1 MSKGTLK
8 NIFHMYCFYI
18 VRFQDGTEPHISRS
32 KLVFD
37 NHILSY
43 HENFRDCLVAFYELR
58 DDESLHSF
66 YQFIVD
72 AVNLLNKQERE
83 LIYKRYLNVD
93 HFKSDRQHYL
103 TIGISAHKYKKQMD
117 AVRAK
122 LIDALGIEDIE
133 LTIPDWMKR

>member
-1 MSKGTLK
+1 
-8 NIFHMYCFYI
+8 MYCFYI
-18 VRFQDGTEPHISRS
+18 VRFQDGTEPRISRN
-32 KLVFD
+32 KLIYE

-58 DDESLHSF
+58 DDETLHSF

-72 AVNLLNKQERE
+72 AVNSLNKQERKLVYE
-83 LIYKRYLNVD
+83 RYLNVD

-117 AVRAK
+117 AVRVK
-122 LIDALGIEDIE
+122 LIDTLGIENIE

>member
-1 MSKGTLK
+1 MDKNTLK

-18 VRFQDGTEPHISRS
+18 VRFQDGTEPRISRN

-58 DDESLHSF
+58 DDELLHSF
-66 YQFIVD
+66 YQFIVN
-72 AVNLLNKQERE
+72 AVNSLNKQERE
-83 LIYKRYLNVD
+83 LIFDRYLNRD
-93 HFKSDRQHYL
+93 HYKSDRQHYL
-103 TIGISAHKYKKQMD
+103 SMGMSAHKYKKQMD
-117 AVRAK
+117 VARMK
-122 LIDALGIEDIE
+122 LIDALGIENIE